1 MDISKRKKNIN
12 FVLRPHPLQD
22 INKIKRDG
30 IIKIDNFLTFQ
41 ETKQISEIIKYYSV
55 PKNDPIRRQK
65 NILFSSHRA
74 GALNSVFFEMG
85 EIVYEDLN
93 LITKGLPPKLCRRG
107 ELETVKN
114 LRSKPVVIN

>member
-1 MDISKRKKNIN
+1 MALVYTADESVFKKSAPS
-12 FVLRPHPLQD
+12 L
-22 INKIKRDG
+22 
-30 IIKIDNFLTFQ
+30 
-41 ETKQISEIIKYYSV
+41 
-55 PKNDPIRRQK
+55 K

-93 LITKGLPPKLCRRG
+93 LITKGLPPKLCRRA

>member
-1 MDISKRKKNIN
+1 MTAYSGSLIDLVYTVAKSDDRKS
-12 FVLRPHPLQD
+12 FPSL
-22 INKIKRDG
+22 
-30 IIKIDNFLTFQ
+30 
-41 ETKQISEIIKYYSV
+41 
-55 PKNDPIRRQK
+55 K

-93 LITKGLPPKLCRRG
+93 LITKGLPPKLCRRA